1 MSTLEANSWRILKSG
16 QCLEMKTGSLV
27 SEYLL
32 VPGGIRPVG
41 RWEDE
46 ASCFGA
52 EGPALKSS
60 PEAPL

>member
-32 VPGGIRPVG
+32 VPGGSDP
-41 RWEDE
+41 WED
-46 ASCFGA
+46 GKM
-52 EGPALKSS
+52 GHHVLVLRAL
-60 PEAPL
+60 L